1 MKVWSVPALLAAV
14 AAAGPASVL
23 FVGNSY
29 TFANGGLALHL
40 RAFYASANPGM
51 SIETSEITAGGAT
64 LANHWNN
71 PAVLEAISSG
81 EWEIVVMQEQSTRP
95 VTDPLLM
102 YAYADSLGD
111 LAVASGSEPAFLM
124 TWSRRNDPDML
135 MDLDAAYR
143 YAAGL
148 SGALVAPAGQAFR
161 RSELEN
167 PDILLY
173 EADDS
178 HPGPKGTYLTVC
190 LLYAFLWDASPV
202 GVDYVSD
209 PSISPEERLALQE
222 TAWRTWTYLAVDPGV
237 GMTGSPR

>member
-1 MKVWSVPALLAAV
+1 MKVWFIPAVLAAA
-14 AAAGPASVL
+14 AAAGPAGVL

-40 RAFYASANPGM
+40 RAFYASANPGI
-51 SIETSEITAGGAT
+51 SIETAEITAGGAT

-71 PAVLEAISSG
+71 PAVQEAISSG
-81 EWEIVVMQEQSTRP
+81 EWDTVVFQEQSTRP

-102 YAYADSLGD
+102 YTYADSLGD
-111 LAVASGSEPAFLM
+111 LAVVSGTAPAFLM
-124 TWSRRNDPDML
+124 TWSRRNDPEML
-135 MDLDAAYR
+135 VDLDAAYR

-178 HPGPKGTYLTVC
+178 HPDPRGTYLTVC
-190 LLYAFLWDASPV
+190 LLYAFLWDSSPV
-202 GVDYVSD
+202 GAEYVSD
-209 PSISPEERLALQE
+209 PSISPNERIALQE
-222 TAWRTWTYLAVDPGV
+222 TAWRTLGSLAVAGSA
-237 GMTGSPR
+237 GGSP